1 MPDKDLLNRLRFLAR
16 VVERERTHLLAT
28 DQRIFA
34 MPFSME
40 RAQKLD
46 TDVELA
52 ERVEAFVARFSR
64 LQDTLGDKLLP
75 ALLRAL
81 GEPLGAVIDNLDR
94 AERLGWLASADE
106 WLFVR
111 QLRNQMIHEYIED
124 PAILVSALQSG
135 HERVPM
141 LVSASAALLREI
153 VKRGWLVDDAEGH
166 PHA

>member
-1 MPDKDLLNRLRFLAR
+1 MPDQDLLNRLRFLAR
-16 VVERERTHLLAT
+16 VVGRERTHLLAT
-28 DQRIFA
+28 DQRIFT

-124 PAILVSALQSG
+124 PAILASALQSG

-153 VKRGWLVDDAEGH
+153 EKRGWLVDDTEGH